1 MEHLYYSPEK
11 TNSFFSKLIFILVF
25 FTLTPIALAASS
37 LSLVSI
43 ANSQNQNSQK
53 TNFLDNPISG
63 ARVYASLP
71 TNITSIS
78 FKIVEADARSEIIR
92 NYLAINNSPLTP
104 FADYIVKTADKYGID
119 WRLTTAI
126 AMKES
131 GLCKVI
137 PEGSY
142 NCWGWGIHSAGTL
155 KFSSFEEGIETV
167 TKGLKENYIDIGL
180 DSVEKIMTKWI
191 PHSPNGAW
199 AEDVKIYLNKLI

>member
-1 MEHLYYSPEK
+1 M
-11 TNSFFSKLIFILVF
+11 
-25 FTLTPIALAASS
+25 
-37 LSLVSI
+37 
-43 ANSQNQNSQK
+43 
-53 TNFLDNPISG
+53 
-63 ARVYASLP
+63 
-71 TNITSIS
+71 
-78 FKIVEADARSEIIR
+78 
-92 NYLAINNSPLTP
+92 AINNSPLTP